1 MRRWIFSVVLA
12 LGILSISGRV
22 SAQATNIFPPTNFAG
37 IGITSSIQNALQLN
51 FTSSNND
58 SAILRLSNSAPTSIV
73 YGILG
78 LMPAACPT
86 YSSLSTGEDLIIHEH
101 SQGDIILTN
110 YQSTSLSHPFGAI
123 RFATTPGTSNLPL
136 ITPPPHDVERMSIL
150 PNGNI
155 GIDMPPNISSGL
167 DSALDQVQIG
177 GGSIPPPGYTLAVPG
192 LTIYGGNR
200 FEGMSRDSGGLF
212 PYDWRYIGF
221 NQYINHSDTALSR
234 TKRMEPMSSS
244 EIMFTDRAG
253 GLVDLVGQP
262 YDSTLGLNDFTHYT
276 LLQISGQQGLSMY
289 MYMDPANPYR
299 HLFDIF
305 PPGYLPYG
313 VTRNTNGLSF
323 FHTPLYI
330 GSDSSANPGC
340 DFQNLPVHPDMGDD
354 ITWMLVVNGPELAKE
369 VFVLDS
375 AWADY
380 VFDPGYK
387 LPPLGEVESF
397 VKANHHLPDIE
408 SASKIAKTGVPVGR
422 TEEALTK
429 KVEELTLYVIDQNK
443 KIEQLEADIQ
453 ELKNKEK

>member
-1 MRRWIFSVVLA
+1 MVV
-12 LGILSISGRV
+12 ILTLCSISMSVRV
-22 SAQATNIFPPTNFAG
+22 YAQPLNTFPATGPAG
-37 IGITSSIQNALQLN
+37 IGTTSPANALHLN
-51 FTSSNND
+51 FTNNGHND
-58 SAILRLSNSAPTSIV
+58 TAFIRLSNYAATSSV

-78 LMPAACPT
+78 LMPSSYPY
-86 YSSLSTGEDLIIHEH
+86 YSSLSTGEDLILHEH

-110 YQSTSLSHPFGAI
+110 YQSTSLSHPYGAI
-123 RFATTPGTSNLPL
+123 RFATTPGAFDLPL
-136 ITPPPHDVERMSIL
+136 ISPPPHDIERMTIM

-155 GIDMPPNISSGL
+155 GIDLPPNPAYGL

-177 GGSIPPPGYTLAVPG
+177 GGSIPPPGYTSAVPG

-200 FEGMSRDSGGLF
+200 FEGMLRDSGGLF

-221 NQYINHSDTALSR
+221 NQYINHSDTSSAR
-234 TKRMEPMSSS
+234 TKRMQPMSSS

-262 YDSTLGLNDFTHYT
+262 YNSTLGPNNFTQNT
-276 LLQISGQQGLSMY
+276 IFQISGQQGLSLY
-289 MYMDPANPYR
+289 MYMDSAIPYR
-299 HLFDIF
+299 HLFDVF

-323 FHTPLYI
+323 FHTPVYI
-330 GSDSSANPGC
+330 GSDSSSNPGC
-340 DFQNLPVHPDMGDD
+340 DFTNLLNVRPDIGDD
-354 ITWMLVVNGPELAKE
+354 TTWMLAVNGPALFKE
-369 VFVLDS
+369 VFIFDS
-375 AWADY
+375 TWADY
-380 VFDPGYK
+380 VFDPSYQ
-387 LPPLGEVESF
+387 LPPLTEVENF